1 VIVCTMCGNHNDDV
15 SAFCGD
21 CGRFLEWNGE
31 KVAPPPEV
39 VVVVE
44 EPPAAPEVRL
54 SWWRRMWAKV
64 ASRLPNRTYVE
75 PRRSGAAVVA
85 AWAGESEPPPPAE
98 TPADVKAPPPPPGK
112 KPPPPPPGKK
122 APPPPPGAKAP
133 PPPPPGAKA
142 PPPSPGAKASP
153 PPGAKAPPPPP
164 GKSAPPPPPGA
175 KAPLPPPGAKAP
187 PPPPGAKAPPPPP
200 EAAAEAGASGGGTT
214 VTPAETEVVA
224 KPATDPTLVAALA
237 APVDGSAANR
247 FDEMPPEVKPAPVI
261 KKTRAVVRTKPSRR
275 LEPGDLVCATCGEGN
290 AEIRNFCSRCGES
303 LADAGVV
310 REKWWRRI
318 FRRRKQHPAGTRPGQ
333 RGTREHRAWLRSR
346 SLRKVRATLVV
357 FLVLLTLIFVVYP
370 PLRNTVRDNAVAVYR
385 KIVPTLEPIRPIAV
399 SATSAVADHGSRLL
413 WDTYDNT
420 YWMADYSERH
430 ASLTFRFGDSYLL
443 RSIILRSGASDAF
456 ADNGRPSILRLTY
469 NTKQSENILP
479 QDTNQPQTIDVRNTT
494 LISSVTV
501 EVVDTYGGAAAD
513 TVAISEIEFFALR

>member
-31 KVAPPPEV
+31 KIAPPPEV

-44 EPPAAPEVRL
+44 EPPPAPEARL

-64 ASRLPNRTYVE
+64 TSRLPNRTYVE

-85 AWAGESEPPPPAE
+85 AWAGESDPPPPAE
-98 TPADVKAPPPPPGK
+98 APADENAPPPPPPGKKAPPPPPPGKKAPPPPPGA
-112 KPPPPPPGKK
+112 K

-142 PPPSPGAKASP
+142 PPPSPGV
-153 PPGAKAPPPPP
+153 
-164 GKSAPPPPPGA
+164 
-175 KAPLPPPGAKAP
+175 KAP
-187 PPPPGAKAPPPPP
+187 PPPPGAKAPPPSPGVKAPP
-200 EAAAEAGASGGGTT
+200 PPPGATVPAGASGGGTT
-214 VTPAETEVVA
+214 TVAAAGTEVVE

-247 FDEMPPEVKPAPVI
+247 FDEIPPEVKPAPVI

-290 AEIRNFCSRCGES
+290 AETRNFCSRCGES

-346 SLRKVRATLVV
+346 SLRRVRATLVV

-399 SATSAVADHGSRLL
+399 SATSAVPDHGPRLL

-420 YWMADYSERH
+420 YWMADYSERR
-430 ASLTFRFGDSYLL
+430 ASVTFRFGDSYLL

-501 EVVDTYGGAAAD
+501 EVVDTYGGADGD